1 MAIVLFG
8 LSHRSA
14 PLEVRERLTFPSDG
28 LAEAL
33 RRLTQLPLVREGMIL
48 STCNRTELL
57 AHSEG
62 HASREGA
69 EAIRRFLASE
79 RKFPPQELDRYCYRM
94 AGRDAVHHLFRVA
107 ASLDSLVLGEAQI
120 LGQVK
125 NAYQTAQRAGSIGA
139 VLDPLLRR
147 ALGVAKKVRSET
159 GIARHPLSVSSAA
172 VSLARTIFEDLE
184 GRRVLLI
191 GAGKMGELAA
201 RALVERGA
209 DSVVITNRSA
219 PRALELAQSFGGTV
233 EPFER
238 LLETLE
244 RFDIVISSTSAP
256 EPILRFEDVAR
267 LIRARKNRP
276 IFFIDIAVPR
286 DIETRVNT
294 IDNVYLYD
302 LDDLAGVVSAGHAER
317 EAAAKRAEDLVRK
330 EVESFEAW
338 VRHQDLSP
346 IIVAVRDRLERLK
359 SAELGRYRSR
369 LAGLSDEQWRA
380 VDELTDGLL
389 NKILHHPIQALKGT
403 AHRADGAERAQFFQE
418 VFGLGEDC
426 LSQDETPSAAVTTKD
441 DSTDLC

>member
-33 RRLTQLPLVREGMIL
+33 RRLTELPLVREGMIL

-69 EAIRRFLASE
+69 EAIRRFLACE
-79 RKFPPQELDRYCYRM
+79 RNFPPQELDRYCYRM

-244 RFDIVISSTSAP
+244 RVDIVISSTSAP

-317 EAAAKRAEDLVRK
+317 EAAAKPRSCSESTLSKRATSSSNSATSSGGLWM
-330 EVESFEAW
+330 S
-338 VRHQDLSP
+338 SP
-346 IIVAVRDRLERLK
+346 TGFSTRSCTIP
-359 SAELGRYRSR
+359 SR
-369 LAGLSDEQWRA
+369 L
-380 VDELTDGLL
+380 
-389 NKILHHPIQALKGT
+389 
-403 AHRADGAERAQFFQE
+403 
-418 VFGLGEDC
+418 
-426 LSQDETPSAAVTTKD
+426 
-441 DSTDLC
+441 

>member
-1 MAIVLFG
+1 
-8 LSHRSA
+8 
-14 PLEVRERLTFPSDG
+14 LEVRERLTFPSDG

-69 EAIRRFLASE
+69 EAIRRFLACE
-79 RKFPPQELDRYCYRM
+79 RNFPPQELDRYCYRM

-244 RFDIVISSTSAP
+244 RVDIVISSTSAP

-369 LAGLSDEQWRA
+369 LAGLSDEQRRA

-403 AHRADGAERAQFFQE
+403 AHRADGPERAQFFQE

-426 LSQDETPSAAVTTKD
+426 LSHDEAPSAAVPSEKTTKD